1 LAMLFWQVNVGIVAV
16 GLFLRLLG
24 RTGGMLVG
32 VPPELNLLRRAIARA
47 TCLPV
52 VAPPATGSFTPAAAV
67 APDRTASPPRHRR
80 GEDPSPL
87 AEWHSAQPDQAVGR
101 HVSSVHLA
109 RTVGVRPHVRQAS
122 AFVANV
128 GSALLWSA
136 VIVMAFPLLIGV
148 LYWGGEQVFGP
159 DWVRFLDG
167 MLGE

>member
-1 LAMLFWQVNVGIVAV
+1 MLFWQVNVGIVAV

-24 RTGGMLVG
+24 RTGAMLVG
-32 VPPELNLLRRAIARA
+32 VPPEPNLLRRAIARA
-47 TCLPV
+47 MSPPV
-52 VAPPATGSFTPAAAV
+52 VAPPETGSFAEAAAV
-67 APDRTASPPRHRR
+67 APDRTAGPPRHRR

-87 AEWHSAQPDQAVGR
+87 DELHSAQMPDQTVGR

-148 LYWGGEQVFGP
+148 LYWGGEQVFGS

-167 MLGE
+167 VFGE